1 MARPL
6 RIEFAGAL
14 YHVTS
19 RGDGQDDIYLDDQ
32 ARRCFLEVLSGV
44 CEQIYD
50 LPVITTDVPVRFW
63 PERDSDK
70 SN

>member
-1 MARPL
+1 M
-6 RIEFAGAL
+6 
-14 YHVTS
+14 TS

-32 ARRCFLEVLSGV
+32 DRRCSLEVLSGV

-50 LPVITTDVPVRFW
+50 VSVRFW

>member
-1 MARPL
+1 M
-6 RIEFAGAL
+6 
-14 YHVTS
+14 TS